1 MVGQQVLLGGNT
13 NVSSAFLSVAGLLV
27 NRRKTAW
34 FWGDLET
41 GRFIHR
47 TWSSP
52 IWSLSAATPFFQGLW
67 LPQALPSY
75 SSGQNSLGAVCK
87 FKLSSLVPALV
98 YAQGESS
105 GDSPHVSNAFLNFGS
120 PS

>member
-1 MVGQQVLLGGNT
+1 LVGQQVLLGGNT

-27 NRRKTAW
+27 NSRKNAW

-41 GRFIHR
+41 GSFIHR

-52 IWSLSAATPFFQGLW
+52 VWFSLCCNSF
-67 LPQALPSY
+67 LPGVVVAPGSFLLFLRPEQ
-75 SSGQNSLGAVCK
+75 LGAVCK
-87 FKLSSLVPALV
+87 FKLTLVPALV
-98 YAQGESS
+98 YPQGESG
-105 GDSPHVSNAFLNFGS
+105 GDSPHVSNSFLNFGS